1 MNATTQSDRQIVL
14 LSKSKNFGLLL
25 IGIVFVAIGIWMI
38 SIPDADIEAQRR
50 FNSPWLVHGLGW
62 TAVLFFGLCSLFA
75 VRNLFSPKPGLVLDR
90 EGLTDQSSG
99 LAVGFIPW
107 RDIAGFEPCVLQ
119 GQKMLVV
126 LLENPQ
132 AYVEKG
138 GPIRRHLYR
147 MNLGLVGSPFAISS
161 NALKLDFDELVAL
174 CSRYH
179 ERYRAPADLQ

>member
-1 MNATTQSDRQIVL
+1 MNALMQDDRQVVL
-14 LSKSKNFGLLL
+14 LSKGKNLGLLL
-25 IGIVFVAIGIWMI
+25 IGVVFVALGAWMI
-38 SIPDADIEAQRR
+38 AMPDADIEAQRR
-50 FNSPWLVHGLGW
+50 FNSPWLIHGLGW
-62 TAVLFFGLCSLFA
+62 AAVLFFGLCSLVA
-75 VRNLFSPKPGLVLDR
+75 ARNLFSSRPGLVLDR

-107 RDIAGFEPCVLQ
+107 RDIAGFEPCILQ

-147 MNLGLVGSPFAISS
+147 MNLGLVGSPFAISA

-174 CSRYH
+174 CNRH
-179 ERYRAPADLQ
+179 HDRYR